1 MFLGGCECH
10 ELMSRWP
17 RWPTPENIKL
27 YYMIQLGHHVHSIVE
42 LFTGLEKRADVP
54 EMLLHHVAT
63 VAAML
68 FSYFGNQIPSGV
80 TVLVAHNIG
89 DIFLNLGKF
98 TRDLKLLP
106 SILEAVLYVIL
117 LITWFVPRVVMITS
131 CFLYSGYYVRYF
143 WPQNFDPVITK
154 LR

>member
-1 MFLGGCECH
+1 
-10 ELMSRWP
+10 
-17 RWPTPENIKL
+17 
-27 YYMIQLGHHVHSIVE
+27 MIQLGHHVHSTLE
-42 LFTGLEKRADVP
+42 LFTGIGKRADVP

-63 VAAML
+63 VAAMM
-68 FSYFGNQIPSGV
+68 FSYFGSQIPSGV

-98 TRDLKLLP
+98 TRDLKLL
-106 SILEAVLYVIL
+106 SSLLEALLYVVVL
-117 LITWFVPRVVMITS
+117 VTWFVPRVLMISS

-143 WPQNFDPVITK
+143 WPQNYDPVIAN